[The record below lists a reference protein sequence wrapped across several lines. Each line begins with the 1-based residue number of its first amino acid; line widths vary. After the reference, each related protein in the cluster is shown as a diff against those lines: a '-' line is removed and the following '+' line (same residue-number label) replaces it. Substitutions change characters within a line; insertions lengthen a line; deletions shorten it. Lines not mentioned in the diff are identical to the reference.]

1 MKKQVNERWLD
12 KKRYVTDDWGSTE
25 ETTNRVW
32 LKYHIFPSILMGLIL
47 IGMTAVIIFTCKYA
61 DEHKTKYGAAV
72 IIGEP
77 SIVVHIDH
85 YKCNGDRYTLYDKD
99 GYVYSADK
107 SKVVFYNYDK
117 EN

>member
-12 KKRYVTDDWGSTE
+12 RKRYVTDDWGSTE
-25 ETTNRVW
+25 ETTNRAW

-47 IGMTAVIIFTCKYA
+47 IGMAVTIIFTCKCA
-61 DEHKTKYGAAV
+61 DEHKTKYDAAV

-77 SIVVHIDH
+77 SIAVHIDH
-85 YKCNGDRYTLYDKD
+85 YESYNGRYILYDKD
-99 GYVYSADK
+99 GSVYSADK